1 MCDTILVATDGS
13 EHADRAVR
21 RAVALAREHGAR
33 LHALAVV
40 DRRVREEPGMSTEA
54 LVTIEAEDRYGDCLA
69 DVERRAEGAGIDVE
83 CEVAHGVPHDAILA
97 YADRIDADV
106 VLLGAHGDHETHI
119 SGVGRKV
126 RRGTDR
132 EVRVVEARDR
142 GRPT

>member
-1 MCDTILVATDGS
+1 
-13 EHADRAVR
+13 
-21 RAVALAREHGAR
+21 
-33 LHALAVV
+33 
-40 DRRVREEPGMSTEA
+40 MSTEA

-69 DVERRAEGAGIDVE
+69 DVERRAADAGVDVE
-83 CEVAHGVPHDAILA
+83 CEVAHGVPHDTILA

-119 SGVGRKV
+119 GGVGRKV

-142 GRPT
+142 GRPA